1 MERFLAK
8 AITTGLTRGQAYQ
21 IWSRAVELKQEKVF
35 KHLLNRINEGC
46 DWSEVTNAA
55 RVHRL
60 DQDRF
65 LVLKRRFFSY
75 DPT

>member
-21 IWSRAVELKQEKVF
+21 IWSRAVELKQQKVF

-60 DQDRF
+60 DQDHF
-65 LVLKRRFFSY
+65 LILKRRYFAY

>member
-21 IWSRAVELKQEKVF
+21 IWSRAVELKQQKVF

-60 DQDRF
+60 DQDHF